1 MNIKIPNI
9 TKQIHEE
16 DILRIIENEYSTLGP
31 LWVTQQMEWFNGIY
45 SSFKNHDKFLIII
58 YLLKKTMDFYSL
70 TFTKLTYDE
79 FYKKNTVEISRFN
92 VSEVSIALNIPKES
106 TRRKIIELEDL
117 GVIKRYKKKIII
129 DRSSY
134 KYIKPTNTIKR
145 ISRFL
150 SAVSKMCVSEKILDK
165 TITSEKLESVIKDNF
180 SYIWKAYYELQ
191 IPMVLGYKKIFN
203 DLETFHIFGTCVVN
217 QHLHAQNLNKLKM
230 DRIDFIDTILSL
242 KARGLNAMSISDI
255 TKIPRATVIRKL
267 QHLVRLQ
274 QLTIDEKKLYKLSG
288 NFLERIKKPQ
298 KVVLKSLANFSS
310 KIFNF
315 VDL

>member
-117 GVIKRYKKKIII
+117 GVIKRYKKKLLLIGLL
-129 DRSSY
+129 
-134 KYIKPTNTIKR
+134 TNI
-145 ISRFL
+145 
-150 SAVSKMCVSEKILDK
+150 
-165 TITSEKLESVIKDNF
+165 
-180 SYIWKAYYELQ
+180 
-191 IPMVLGYKKIFN
+191 
-203 DLETFHIFGTCVVN
+203 
-217 QHLHAQNLNKLKM
+217 
-230 DRIDFIDTILSL
+230 
-242 KARGLNAMSISDI
+242 
-255 TKIPRATVIRKL
+255 
-267 QHLVRLQ
+267 
-274 QLTIDEKKLYKLSG
+274 
-288 NFLERIKKPQ
+288 
-298 KVVLKSLANFSS
+298 
-310 KIFNF
+310 
-315 VDL
+315 